1 MAGWALWWCQLFGYA
16 DCTQPSTFEAI
27 VLAGIVLLAAYFAL
41 ALTIGIVAAI
51 SGK

>member
-1 MAGWALWWCQLFGYA
+1 MGPFWWCQLFGYA

-27 VLAGIVLLAAYFAL
+27 VLAAIVLLAAYVVL
-41 ALTIGIVAAI
+41 LLMIGIVAAI

>member
-1 MAGWALWWCQLFGYA
+1 MAGWTLWWCQLFGYA

-27 VLAGIVLLAAYFAL
+27 VLAGIVLFAAYVVL
-41 ALTIGIVAAI
+41 ALMIGIVAAI